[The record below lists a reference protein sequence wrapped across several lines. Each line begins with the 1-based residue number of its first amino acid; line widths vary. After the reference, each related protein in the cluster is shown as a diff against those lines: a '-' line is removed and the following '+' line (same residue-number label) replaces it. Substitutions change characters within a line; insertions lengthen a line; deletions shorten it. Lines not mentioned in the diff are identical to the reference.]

1 MKHLRAL
8 LFVATVLCTADHA
21 RAHGEPIIVT
31 ATGDVLSTNG
41 LRFTSEFEPL
51 GPFTYTNIP
60 GFEFHGFHPGE
71 VVTFD
76 VVDHLWYWN
85 AAADGVVPAAEE
97 LELHIEG
104 IDPPFPAT
112 AVRHNPAHIDGAN
125 VFQPGFVLETIDGQ
139 STQHQHLL
147 NYLFESPQIPDGGYA
162 IMLRVNVSGYESTPP
177 FMIAFNQNLSA
188 AVFQNALADLNAAAF
203 FEPEL
208 FPPGD
213 FNHDRLVDALDIDLL
228 YAHRGTAELDSY
240 DLNGD
245 AAIDDLD
252 AQVWV
257 EEIVQT
263 AFGDVNLDRAI
274 DLFDLN
280 AVRNHFGAA
289 GGWAAG
295 DSDGSGTVDLADLN
309 HVRNQFGFASVTAV
323 PEPSSLGISI
333 AAAACLFVAA
343 QQRRSRSR
351 LFAAPRP
358 RVVRLGL

>member
-1 MKHLRAL
+1 MKYLNAL
-8 LFVATVLCTADHA
+8 FFLATVLSAAENA
-21 RAHGEPIIVT
+21 RAHGDPIIVT
-31 ATGDVLSTNG
+31 ATGGVLATNG
-41 LRFTSEFEPL
+41 LTFTSEFEPL
-51 GPFTYTNIP
+51 GPLTYTNIP
-60 GFEFHGFHPGE
+60 GFEFQGFQPGE

-85 AAADGVVPAAEE
+85 AAADGIVPADDG
-97 LELHIEG
+97 LELRIEG
-104 IDPPFPAT
+104 VDPPFPA
-112 AVRHNPAHIDGAN
+112 APVRHDPTHVDGAN

-177 FMIAFNQNLSA
+177 FVIAFNQNLGGA
-188 AVFQNALADLNAAAF
+188 QFQQAVDDLTDAAF
-203 FEPEL
+203 LEPDL

-213 FNHDRLVDALDIDLL
+213 FNHDRRVDALDIDLL
-228 YAHRGTAELDSY
+228 FAHRGTAEIDTF

-252 AQVWV
+252 AQLWV

-274 DLFDLN
+274 DLADLN

-295 DSDGSGTVDLADLN
+295 DSDGSGTVDLPDLN
-309 HVRNQFGFASVTAV
+309 NVRNQFGFTGATVV
-323 PEPSSLGISI
+323 PEPSSRGISI
-333 AAAACLFVAA
+333 VAAACVFVAA
-343 QQRRSRSR
+343 QRRRSWNR
-351 LFAAPRP
+351 LLAAPRP
-358 RVVRLGL
+358 GIVRPGL

>member
-1 MKHLRAL
+1 MKYLRAYFFL
-8 LFVATVLCTADHA
+8 ATVSSAANHA
-21 RAHGEPIIVT
+21 WAHGEPIIVT
-31 ATGDVLSTNG
+31 ATGGALSTNG
-41 LRFTSEFEPL
+41 LTFTSEFEPL

-60 GFEFHGFHPGE
+60 GFEFHGFQPGE

-76 VVDHLWYWN
+76 VVDHLWYWS
-85 AAADGVVPAAEE
+85 AAADDVMPAADE
-97 LELHIEG
+97 LELRIEG
-104 IDPPFPAT
+104 LDPPFPVS
-112 AVRHNPAHIDGAN
+112 AVRHNPAHVDGAN

-139 STQHQHLL
+139 SSQHQHLL

-177 FMIAFNQNLSA
+177 FVIAFNQNLGGTQFQQ
-188 AVFQNALADLNAAAF
+188 AVDDLTAAAF
-203 FEPEL
+203 FEPDP

-213 FNHDRLVDALDIDLL
+213 FNRDRQVDAVDIDLL
-228 YAHRGTAELDSY
+228 FAHRGTAELDLY

-252 AQVWV
+252 ARIWV
-257 EEIVQT
+257 EDIVST

-274 DLFDLN
+274 DLADLN

-295 DSDGSGTVDLADLN
+295 DSDGSGAVDLPDLN
-309 HVRNQFGFASVTAV
+309 NVRNQFGFVGAAVV

-333 AAAACLFVAA
+333 ASAACVFVAA
-343 QQRRSRSR
+343 QRRRSWSR
-351 LFAAPRP
+351 KR
-358 RVVRLGL
+358 